1 MVSVGLRQ
9 GCRLV
14 LLSVPA
20 TNGARCACKCQKN
33 LCTCRRE
40 NNGPVTGACFVM
52 KIYFCTMF
60 FVSSFVL
67 LLSCTQKG
75 EGEFGMGSGRA
86 LSLLCRLLIFGKS
99 QRGEL
104 PLPRASALPGRCG
117 FFPVPA
123 QKLARLLPGL
133 IGFTLSNS
141 CWGFSCA
148 SASLIELIGIC
159 TNDSEEEQPS
169 SQRSVTL
176 TC

>member
-1 MVSVGLRQ
+1 MVFVGLKQ

-20 TNGARCACKCQKN
+20 TNGARCACKRQKN

-40 NNGPVTGACFVM
+40 NNGPVTGAKHSV
-52 KIYFCTMF
+52 FCYENIF
-60 FVSSFVL
+60 LYHVFCCQALFCLCHSPR
-67 LLSCTQKG
+67 KG
-75 EGEFGMGSGRA
+75 KGNLGW
-86 LSLLCRLLIFGKS
+86 SLLCRLLIFGVS

-123 QKLARLLPGL
+123 QKRARLVPGL

-169 SQRSVTL
+169 SQHSVTL
-176 TC
+176 AC